1 MPFLPTIP
9 VACAVLAFA
18 ACSSSSAADITLYSS
33 AIDTALKAEV
43 FSKEGKYF
51 LSGGPKSCSF
61 ASLEQPATK
70 LRDGRILVRMRFA
83 ARAGVSTRS
92 ECVGREEGFWLT
104 VSGRPT
110 FRAEALGITDFRLE
124 EGDKLYSPLLEVF
137 LASVVPN
144 AINLNL
150 RQELMKLLASRP
162 SPYKVSLPR
171 LELKGVS
178 AENDALKV
186 LFDFSLEGR

>member
-1 MPFLPTIP
+1 MPRLPTLLLPALLGIL
-9 VACAVLAFA
+9 AVSPALG
-18 ACSSSSAADITLYSS
+18 ADITLYSS

-43 FSKEGKYF
+43 FSKEGKHF
-51 LSGGPKSCSF
+51 LSGGPKSCSY

-70 LRDGRILVRMRFA
+70 LRDGRIFVRMRFA
-83 ARAGVSTRS
+83 ARAGVTTQSQ
-92 ECVGREEGFWLT
+92 CVGREEGFWLT

-110 FRAEALGITDFRLE
+110 FQAEALGITDFRLE
-124 EGDKLYSPLLEVF
+124 EGNRAYGPLLEVF
-137 LASVVPN
+137 LASLVPS

-150 RQELMKLLASRP
+150 RQELMKLLAARP

-171 LELKGVS
+171 LELQGVS

-186 LFDFSLEGR
+186 MFDFSLEGR